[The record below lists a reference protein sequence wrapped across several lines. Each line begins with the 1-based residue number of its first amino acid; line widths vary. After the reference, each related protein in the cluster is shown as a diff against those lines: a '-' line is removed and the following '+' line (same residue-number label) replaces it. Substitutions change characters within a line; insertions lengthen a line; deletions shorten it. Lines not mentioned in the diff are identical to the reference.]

1 MSDEAEFYALTI
13 NGVEREVSDAW
24 LGESLLYVLRERL
37 GLPGTKGA
45 CEQGE
50 CGSCTVLMD
59 GDSVCACLVMAAD
72 AVNAD
77 IVTVEGLTEQGML
90 TDVQAALLD
99 AGGVQCGFC
108 TPGIVVAVHHLLD
121 TNPNPSEFDIREAIS
136 GNICR
141 CTGYGRIFEAV
152 RQAREQRVTLRGR
165 GHA

>member
-1 MSDEAEFYALTI
+1 MTSSQDQGNEFYALTV
-13 NGVEREVSDAW
+13 NGMRHQVQDAW
-24 LGESLLYVLRERL
+24 VGESLLYVLRERL

-50 CGSCTVLMD
+50 CGSCTVVMD
-59 GDSVCACLVMAAD
+59 GEAVCACLVMAAT

-77 IVTVEGLTEQGML
+77 IVTVEGLSTDGEP
-90 TDVQAALLD
+90 TDVQKSFVD

-108 TPGIVVAVHHLLD
+108 TPGLIVAVHALLER
-121 TNPNPSEFDIREAIS
+121 NSSPSELEIREAIS

-152 RQAREQRVTLRGR
+152 RQARDTRQQG
-165 GHA
+165 AQ